1 MPYLTRKNHEFFS
14 EILNMFF
21 SIRIPLI
28 YVAAVRRGIGAASSK
43 TRWESGG
50 TFSIISP
57 DSGAQINQLLQYQSA
72 EN

>member
-1 MPYLTRKNHEFFS
+1 M
-14 EILNMFF
+14 IF